1 MRPGFLSLILILI
14 TMAIIAILIT
24 FTNPF
29 SNNEPI
35 EDIQNNEDFVI
46 KDVTTP
52 KRINQT
58 QDVIDD
64 YQQKSIERQTI
75 EIE

>member
-1 MRPGFLSLILILI
+1 MRLGFLSLILILI

-24 FTNPF
+24 LTNPF
-29 SNNEPI
+29 SNSEPI

-52 KRINQT
+52 KHLNKT

-64 YQQKSIERQTI
+64 YKQKSIERQTI
-75 EIE
+75 EIL